1 MGSTKGS
8 DGVAEGICR
17 RGKNLM
23 QRSPYAVQLAAI
35 VSIGLVAVA
44 VAETK
49 KEYRFEVGPKSKVSI
64 VNQYGSVTVRP
75 STGNYVL
82 INATIYSDK
91 VEVDQSQSGNRVDV
105 QSHLLSGA
113 TVENSRVDY
122 EVQVP
127 VDANVSLESST
138 GPLHAERLHGDVEAE
153 GANAA
158 VEVRDMSGSHVHVK
172 TMAGPITLTN
182 IRDGHVEI
190 DSVSGDVTMT
200 SVTGPL
206 VRVSST
212 SGRIKYDGDFGY
224 AGEYRFNSHS
234 GNIDAT
240 IPEDASVDVK
250 AQSVRGLVQNDVP
263 LQPKVHTSFLVKEG
277 SSFAG
282 TINKA
287 ASSVWLRTFSGRIH
301 LKKR

>member
-1 MGSTKGS
+1 
-8 DGVAEGICR
+8 
-17 RGKNLM
+17 M
-23 QRSPYAVQLAAI
+23 QRSPNITELTVMVLVTLATF
-35 VSIGLVAVA
+35 A

-64 VNQYGSVTVRP
+64 INQYGSVSVKP
-75 STGNYVL
+75 SSGNFVL
-82 INATIYSDK
+82 VNATTYSDR
-91 VEVDQSQSGNRVDV
+91 VEVDHTQNGSRVDV
-105 QSHLLSGA
+105 QSHLLQGA
-113 TVENSRVDY
+113 TPENARVDY
-122 EVQVP
+122 EVLIP
-127 VDANVSLESST
+127 VDGSVDLESTT
-138 GPLHAERLHGDVEAE
+138 GPLSAERLHGDVEAE

-158 VEVRDMSGSHVHVK
+158 VDVREISGSHVHVK

-182 IRDGHVEI
+182 IRDAHVEI
-190 DSVSGDVTMT
+190 DSISGDVTLN

-212 SGRIKYDGDFGY
+212 SGKIQYDGDFGR

-234 GNIDAT
+234 GNIEAT
-240 IPEDASVDVK
+240 IPDDASVDVR
-250 AQSVRGLVQNDVP
+250 AQSVRGQVQSDVQ
-263 LQPKVHTSFLVKEG
+263 LQPKVHTSFLVKQG

-287 ASSVWLRTFSGRIH
+287 ASSVWLRTFSGKIH

>member
-1 MGSTKGS
+1 
-8 DGVAEGICR
+8 
-17 RGKNLM
+17 M
-23 QRSPYAVQLAAI
+23 QRSTNTTELTVIILVTLATF
-35 VSIGLVAVA
+35 A

-49 KEYRFEVGPKSKVSI
+49 KEYRFEVGPKSKISI
-64 VNQYGSVTVRP
+64 INQYGSVSVKP
-75 STGNYVL
+75 STGNFVL
-82 INATIYSDK
+82 VNATTYSDR
-91 VEVDQSQSGNRVDV
+91 VEVDHTQNGSRVDV

-113 TVENSRVDY
+113 TPENSRVDY
-122 EVQVP
+122 EVLIP
-127 VDANVSLESST
+127 VDGSVDLESTT
-138 GPLHAERLHGDVEAE
+138 GPLSAERLHGDVEAE

-158 VEVRDMSGSHVHVK
+158 VDVREISGSHVHVK

-182 IRDGHVEI
+182 IRDAHVEI
-190 DSVSGDVTMT
+190 DSVSGDVTLN

-212 SGRIKYDGDFGY
+212 SGKIQYDGDFGH

-250 AQSVRGLVQNDVP
+250 AQSVRGQVQSDVQ

-287 ASSVWLRTFSGRIH
+287 ASSVWLRTFSGKIH